1 MRWSKTSSAYTN
13 LSWDLVVR
21 LATLFV
27 PMLARNDFDCMS
39 PNLNIQ
45 SMTKHIEIIS
55 EPTK

>member
-1 MRWSKTSSAYTN
+1 MRWSKTFSAYTN
-13 LSWDLVVR
+13 LSWDLVVL
-21 LATLFV
+21 LAVV